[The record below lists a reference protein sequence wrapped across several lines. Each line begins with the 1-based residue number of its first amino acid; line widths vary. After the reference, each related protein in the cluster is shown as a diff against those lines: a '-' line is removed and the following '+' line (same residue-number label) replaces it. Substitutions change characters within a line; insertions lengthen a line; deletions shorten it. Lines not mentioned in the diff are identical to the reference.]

1 MTNSV
6 TMNISPWKVLAVSAA
21 GFALSVT
28 PSFADWTYTGPGT
41 MTGTQ
46 DFTSLITPDSYDM
59 GPGDDGAS
67 INATL
72 NVQSG
77 TLTLTANIATLGNAA
92 LGTINATGGTLNIIN
107 RYWASAIGKHIE
119 AAGSSVNISGGA
131 TVNWDITSQG
141 WSQQRL
147 LIAYGP
153 FNNASASINLN
164 GGTFAVTSANS
175 GDSGRGVYVGA
186 GLNGSVGTINL
197 NTGTFSVAGAIP
209 VGLGGNFSSLD
220 STPTWA
226 SGNGISTMNITD
238 GIFMQTGFTLA
249 TGLSATESTFRIG
262 DTSYVN
268 FISGGTGYLSLE
280 GWEQSSFDDL
290 VTAGK
295 IKLDG
300 ETALTSDFSFST
312 NGGQGTYGLVP
323 EPSTA
328 MFLMGGVGV
337 LALLRRRSVKA

>member
-1 MTNSV
+1 
-6 TMNISPWKVLAVSAA
+6 
-21 GFALSVT
+21 
-28 PSFADWTYTGPGT
+28 

-46 DFTSLITPDSYDM
+46 DFTALITPDSYDM
-59 GPGDDGAS
+59 GPDDNAS

-77 TLTLTANIATLGNAA
+77 TLTLTANIATLGNGAVDPKT

-107 RYWASAIGKHIE
+107 RYWASVIGKHIE

-147 LIAYGP
+147 YIAYGP
-153 FNNASASINLN
+153 FNPASASINLN

-175 GDSGRGVYVGA
+175 GDNGRGVYVGA

-209 VGLGGNFSSLD
+209 FGLGGDFGTTLSA
-220 STPTWA
+220 TATWT
-226 SGNGISTMNITD
+226 SGNGISKMNITD
-238 GIFMQTGFTLA
+238 GVFMQTGFTLA
-249 TGLSATESTFRIG
+249 TGLSSTKSTFMIG
-262 DTSYVN
+262 STSYVN
-268 FISGGTGYLSLE
+268 FISGGTGYLSLQ
-280 GWEQSSFDDL
+280 GWDQSSFDAL
-290 VTAGK
+290 VTAGQ

-300 ETALTSDFSFST
+300 ATASTSDFSFST
-312 NGGQGTYGLVP
+312 NGSQGTYALAVP
-323 EPSTA
+323 EPCTA
-328 MFLMGGVGV
+328 MSLMGGVGV
-337 LALLRRRSVKA
+337 LALLRRRNVKA